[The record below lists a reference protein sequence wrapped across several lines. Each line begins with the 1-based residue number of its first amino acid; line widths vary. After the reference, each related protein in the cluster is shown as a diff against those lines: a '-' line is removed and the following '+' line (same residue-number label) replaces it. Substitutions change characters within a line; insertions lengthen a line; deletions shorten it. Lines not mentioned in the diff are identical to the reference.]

1 MNHFMTKLARS
12 IAVALVLLIVSQSQM
27 SYAAP
32 LQQPLQPGPGKK
44 LVQGVF
50 GPVEVDVSDP
60 RPGIAFG
67 PPLQPA
73 APQPAATPPA
83 PVQAAPTAT
92 PAPVNSQDPIV
103 PVQLHFN
110 NAEIHGV
117 IDVIAGILAI
127 NYAIDPS
134 VRGTVNLNSS
144 GDIHRSDLLPILETI
159 LKMNGATMIKSGNF
173 YQIVPANT
181 AVRNA
186 IEVQSAVPAVAPDDQ
201 IIVQIIAM
209 KFVAADEMAKL
220 LTPFLSESGNIVA
233 QGGLLLITD
242 RRSNLRKLL
251 EIVDSFDSRAFQG
264 ERVRMLAVK
273 NSKVKDIA
281 DDLKTVFTGYA
292 LSTNTAIRFLPI
304 ERLNSVLVVSP
315 NPTVFPEVERWL
327 QQLDQPVQTTG
338 LRNYVYHV
346 QNAKAADIQ
355 RVLAE
360 LYGAALNQPAN
371 TPAAGRPIQGN
382 APAPAPAPSVEIGPG
397 TLPSVEVPPSG
408 ARLSSELRVIAD
420 TINNYL
426 LIQAT
431 PQDYQTIERTI
442 EDLDVLPR
450 QVLID
455 AQVYE
460 VTLDH
465 SLQLGLSA
473 VLQNRGTLAN
483 PQTTG
488 SFSSSTGLSV
498 TTFAFVGRSR
508 ELVAFLNAQENRSR
522 VRTLSAPSIL
532 VSNNAQ
538 ASVQVGAEVPIP
550 TSTAASAAIQN
561 SSTVFAQTIQFRDT
575 GVILNV
581 TPQINAGGNVTLN
594 IAQEISQAQANTTST
609 IAAPVIG
616 KSSVKSTI
624 VVKDGETIPITGFIR
639 ESEEL
644 TRSRIPLLGDI
655 PYVGVLFGDTNRS
668 KSRTELI
675 VLITPH
681 VVTTPDERSAA
692 AEELKAKLK
701 ETQRLIN

>member
-1 MNHFMTKLARS
+1 MNDFMTKFARF
-12 IAVALVLLIVSQSQM
+12 IAFALVLLIVHQSQM

-32 LQQPLQPGPGKK
+32 FQQPLQPGPGKK
-44 LVQGVF
+44 IVQGVF

-73 APQPAATPPA
+73 SPATTPPVPA
-83 PVQAAPTAT
+83 QAAPAA
-92 PAPVNSQDPIV
+92 PAAPVNTQDPVI

-127 NYAIDPS
+127 NYAVDPS

-173 YQIVPANT
+173 YQIVPSNT
-181 AVRNA
+181 AVRNP
-186 IEVQSAVPAVAPDDQ
+186 IEVQSAVPNVAPDDQ
-201 IIVQIIAM
+201 IIVQIVAL
-209 KFVAADEMAKL
+209 KYVAADEMTRL
-220 LTPFLSESGNIVA
+220 LTPFLSESGSIVA

-251 EIVDSFDSRAFQG
+251 EIVDNFDSRTFEG
-264 ERVRMLAVK
+264 ERVRILPIK
-273 NSKVKDIA
+273 SSRVKDVA
-281 DDLKTVFTGYA
+281 DDLKTVFAGYA

-304 ERLNSVLVVSP
+304 ERMNSVLVVSP
-315 NPTVFPEVERWL
+315 NPSVFPEVERWL
-327 QQLDQPVQTTG
+327 QQLDQPVQTSG
-338 LRNYVYHV
+338 LRNYVYRV
-346 QNAKAADIQ
+346 QNGKAADIQ

-360 LYGAALNQPAN
+360 LYGAALNPPTN
-371 TPAAGRPIQGN
+371 TPAGARPIQGN
-382 APAPAPAPSVEIGPG
+382 APPPAPPLEVTPG
-397 TLPSVEVPPSG
+397 TLPSVDVAPTG
-408 ARLSSELRVIAD
+408 ARLTSELRVIAD
-420 TINNYL
+420 TINNAL
-426 LIQAT
+426 VIQAT
-431 PQDYQTIERTI
+431 AQDYQTIERTI
-442 EDLDVLPR
+442 QDLDVLPR

-455 AQVYE
+455 TQVYE

-465 SLQLGLSA
+465 SLRLGLSA

-488 SFSSSTGLSV
+488 SFSGAAGLAV
-498 TTFAFVGRSR
+498 TTFAFIGRSR

-532 VSNNAQ
+532 VSNNSQ
-538 ASVQVGAEVPIP
+538 ASVEVGAEIPVP
-550 TSTAASAAIQN
+550 TSSAASGAQQ
-561 SSTVFAQTIQFRDT
+561 SGSTIFAQTIQFRDT

-594 IAQEISQAQANTTST
+594 IAQEISQAQANTTSA
-609 IAAPVIG
+609 IVAPVIG

-644 TRSRIPLLGDI
+644 TRNRFPLLGDI
-655 PYVGVLFGDTNRS
+655 PGLGLLFGDTNRS

-681 VVTTPDERSAA
+681 VITTPDERSAA